1 MKFINTEVTSCTI
14 PGTVRDIIVFMV
26 RKEKS
31 SSIFQMYYMNKE
43 LLKWDRNSSYKRK
56 LIARDSDIYKF
67 PSLKVEATNFKAK
80 AHEEIDYY
88 IIGFEEVS
96 LSWLKFNTSMLL

>member
-31 SSIFQMYYMNKE
+31 SSMFQMYYMNKE
-43 LLKWDRNSSYKRK
+43 KRK
-56 LIARDSDIYKF
+56 LIARDYDIYKF
-67 PSLKVEATNFKAK
+67 PSLKVEATNFK
-80 AHEEIDYY
+80 DYW
-88 IIGFEEVS
+88 I
-96 LSWLKFNTSMLL
+96 